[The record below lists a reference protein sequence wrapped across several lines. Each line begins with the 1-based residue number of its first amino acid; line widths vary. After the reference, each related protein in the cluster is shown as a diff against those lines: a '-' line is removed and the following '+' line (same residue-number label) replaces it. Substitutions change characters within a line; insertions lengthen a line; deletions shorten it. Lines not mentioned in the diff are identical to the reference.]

1 MFVPI
6 ALGSVGSG
14 NVFHESVVSYL
25 PHSLPAS
32 QISTEVT
39 ATTQRSDVTAP
50 TPPLSVIN
58 KIVGLAQESKERC
71 NLFHVNE
78 ETDSQGCEAVS
89 KKYLM
94 KFGVGARL
102 KANYIDLGV

>member
-1 MFVPI
+1 M
-6 ALGSVGSG
+6 
-14 NVFHESVVSYL
+14 

-32 QISTEVT
+32 QNSTEVT
-39 ATTQRSDVTAP
+39 AATQRSDVTAP
-50 TPPLSVIN
+50 TPPLPAIN

-71 NLFHVNE
+71 NEFHVNE
-78 ETDSQGCEAVS
+78 ERDSQGCDAVP